1 MQAKY
6 AKYDFEASLQRVE
19 EILSADTSEF
29 KERATIPTKGTIK
42 DGDGYYID
50 IGALFIDIRGS
61 SDLTR
66 FHKRPTLAK
75 LYRAFISETIA
86 ILRSNKKCKE
96 LNIHGDCVWGVF
108 EGSDRNSISCM
119 FDTSIQLNT
128 LIKEL
133 NYRFEK
139 HKIHPIEVGIGLDSG
154 RALLVK
160 AGQQQSGV
168 TELIWMGNVVNSACH
183 LAGKGGKEVKEPI
196 VLSRDVYNRLSKE
209 NQNHCRGNGLFTH
222 DYYVADVIFTKM

>member
-1 MQAKY
+1 MQSKY
-6 AKYDFEASLQRVE
+6 AEYDLSTSLQRVE
-19 EILSADTSEF
+19 QILSADTSDY
-29 KERATIPTKGTIK
+29 KERATIPAKGAIK
-42 DGDGYYID
+42 DGDGYYVD

-108 EGSDRNSISCM
+108 EGIDKKSICDM
-119 FDTSIQLNT
+119 FGTSAQLNT

-133 NYRFEK
+133 NYRFER
-139 HKIHPIEVGIGLDSG
+139 HNIHPIEVGIGLDSG

-160 AGQQQSGV
+160 AGQKGSGV

-196 VLSRDVYNRLSKE
+196 VLSRDVYNNLSKE
-209 NQNHCRGNGLFTH
+209 NQNHCKGIGFFTY
-222 DYYVADVIFTKM
+222 DYYVADVIFK